1 VISRQQYINKL
12 RELDYTFKRQ
22 AKRVDLWRKRGGT
35 HYIAVPQTDRLED
48 EFVTS
53 SLRQAGRSPE
63 EIHAFLAACKS

>member
-1 VISRQQYINKL
+1 VISRQQYLNKL

-35 HYIAVPQTDRLED
+35 HYIAVPQNNQLED

-53 SLRQAGRSPE
+53 SLRQAQCSPE
-63 EIHAFLAACKS
+63 EIRTFLAACKA